1 MTLWSHRPPPRFPP
15 VALVVLLALGVLAA
29 PGCGTNPEQDLVG
42 CWVETGWEY
51 ERVDDRSTPIGS
63 WSDGV
68 RLRSYPDRSLVRHEG
83 ELWEFRGRGALA
95 IGDRAGALTSARWR
109 LKGRGHVLTIRQGE
123 DRFEV
128 YDIKELSAEKDRRIV
143 LEADLSSTRQA
154 LDETRGVL
162 STKSTALER
171 ATSKIDADRA
181 SLDRAKDALA
191 VALSLAGCSSIPSGA
206 VGVKCSPLPTTMI
219 RASSSSPSMQAR
231 TRSRSRRRLPP
242 SSTRSCSACRR
253 INAWPSS

>member
-1 MTLWSHRPPPRFPP
+1 MTRWSHRPPPRFPP

-51 ERVDDRSTPIGS
+51 ERVDDRSSPIGS

-128 YDIKELSAEKDRRIV
+128 YDIKELSAEKLV
-143 LEADLSSTRQA
+143 LHFDLGM
-154 LDETRGVL
+154 EVRGIARL
-162 STKSTALER
+162 EFER
-171 ATSKIDADRA
+171 ASCHVAVESGRLKQTAEDI
-181 SLDRAKDALA
+181 ALA
-191 VALSLAGCSSIPSGA
+191 NETPADSADSADSSLGN
-206 VGVKCSPLPTTMI
+206 
-219 RASSSSPSMQAR
+219 AS
-231 TRSRSRRRLPP
+231 
-242 SSTRSCSACRR
+242 
-253 INAWPSS
+253 